1 MIKSIAR
8 YIAERFKDRKE
19 HAKRLKQAYQ
29 SIPKE
34 TWDLIISDLMVY
46 AEFHKPCWDSK
57 FTPFIEGK
65 RATVLKLLANFEMTE
80 QDFLNKLGEINNERP
95 DTRN

>member
-1 MIKSIAR
+1 
-8 YIAERFKDRKE
+8 
-19 HAKRLKQAYQ
+19 
-29 SIPKE
+29 
-34 TWDLIISDLMVY
+34 MVY

-80 QDFLNKLGEINNERP
+80 QDFLNKLGETNNERP

>member
-8 YIAERFKDRKE
+8 YITERFKDRKE
-19 HAKRLKQAYQ
+19 HAKRLRQAYQ

-34 TWDLIISDLMVY
+34 IWDLIISDLMVY
-46 AEFHKPCWDSK
+46 AEFNKPCWDSK

-65 RATVLKLLANFEMTE
+65 RGTVLKLLANFEMTE
-80 QDFLNKLGEINNERP
+80 QDFLNKLGETNNERP
-95 DTRN
+95 DTRS

>member
-8 YIAERFKDRKE
+8 YYTKFKDRRE
-19 HAKRLKQAYQ
+19 HAKKLRWAYQ
-29 SIPKE
+29 SVIKE
-34 TWDLIISDLMVY
+34 AVDLIMCDLMMY
-46 AEFHKPCWDSK
+46 AEFNKPCWDSK

-80 QDFLNKLGEINNERP
+80 QDFLNKLGETNNERP
-95 DTRN
+95 DTRG